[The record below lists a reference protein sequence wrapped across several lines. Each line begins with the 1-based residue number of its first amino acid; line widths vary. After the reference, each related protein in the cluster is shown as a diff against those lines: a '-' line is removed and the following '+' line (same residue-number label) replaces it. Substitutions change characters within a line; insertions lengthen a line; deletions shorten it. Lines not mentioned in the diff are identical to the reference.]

1 MKFNPMYQ
9 VNGRSCTYNRSV
21 QGNRFSHLPL
31 QLLLLLLLLLPS
43 VSHIAQA
50 QTTDVDFR
58 YRPFNWETV
67 ISEPADWLKTTVN
80 PRAALTYDYG
90 PGPYATS
97 GTQVYLEMVEGSFT
111 VGNINWSRRVHG
123 MAEYDLYTPGGQ
135 LVSAL
140 LYRWP
145 NPDATSSQP
154 DGFRRREGQFNH
166 ALGWVKQ
173 PADVD
178 PAFTSV
184 AWNPNRAIIYEV
196 KVNPGSP
203 KRIALGWADGRY
215 TNPVHRVMDATVEG
229 APTMEVAPVRD
240 AGQGKPHVKFFDA
253 YDADNDGWIRVTIAP
268 SVNGI
273 DPNSLLSGIWVF
285 SATAQVTEAEVIDGR
300 ARTKAEKVIDAGNDL
315 HGHMPGRTDL
325 LVGESAEYHQ
335 MKVVVRTNRR
345 LAWDSSNKQL
355 TMDGKPWLTTIP
367 APTGMNAIEG
377 GYEVTVP
384 PASRVVVAVMHGNNP
399 RIPAH
404 IADADRA
411 AEALAKVWEHQR
423 ERFPFPMHVPDPTIQ
438 ELLESNWDNLHRM
451 KDTIETKQQ
460 YHIGPSV
467 YRGLWVVDAT
477 MLMQG
482 AIVNGDT
489 SGSRNMIEAVGRHQK
504 PNGQVEVMVPHAL
517 YRETANYIQQM
528 VMYAEYS
535 GNDPW
540 LINRWD
546 HVRAGMGFLH
556 SLRESTLDD
565 STKVYYGLFPP
576 GFTDG
581 GLPGVNPEYS
591 SVYYTLGALHSV
603 LRTVRRLDIDEP
615 ELDTWRKF
623 YVDLRTAFNKAAQR
637 DMRKDEYGNWFLP
650 MRIGETDPDVRPTM
664 AQWGVIEAINLAELF
679 SKGDSLAEGTM
690 AVLLQHTDQGLAV
703 GTGWLADALWPWF
716 SMIQGAAHVHMEQPE
731 AVIGL
736 LYDIANHASPLGTWV
751 EEQQPRAV
759 GQRTGGDHSNASGSA
774 LYLTMMRRML
784 VNERSGTLE
793 LLPAVPETWLG
804 AGQKISIDRTLTHW
818 GALKLET
825 EVSDD
830 GQTLTIRWDLELRD
844 GRMAPKV
851 VLRPEMIEK
860 AGFRVAVTQLA
871 SLTGEIELR
880 R

>member
-1 MKFNPMYQ
+1 MSYL
-9 VNGRSCTYNRSV
+9 GS
-21 QGNRFSHLPL
+21 
-31 QLLLLLLLLLPS
+31 S
-43 VSHIAQA
+43 VSHLVSRTLRLASRISCLVSVLLLASRFSPLALAQSSE
-50 QTTDVDFR
+50 VDFR

-80 PRAALTYDYG
+80 QRAALTYDYG
-90 PGPYATS
+90 PGPYATA
-97 GTQVYLEMVEGSFT
+97 GTQVYLEMVEGTFT
-111 VGNINWSRRVHG
+111 VGNVNWSRRVHG

-135 LVSAL
+135 LVSAS

-145 NPDATSSQP
+145 NPDAKSTNP
-154 DGFRRREGQFNH
+154 EGFRRREGEFSQV
-166 ALGWVKQ
+166 LGWVKQ

-184 AWNPNRAIIYEV
+184 AWNPNRAIVYEV
-196 KVNPGSP
+196 KVTPGNR

-215 TNPVHRVMDATVEG
+215 NMPMHRVMDAIVEG
-229 APTMEVAPVRD
+229 APTLEIAPVRD
-240 AGQGKPHVKFFDA
+240 SGQGKPHVKFFDA
-253 YDADNDGWIRVTIAP
+253 RDADNDGWIRITVAP
-268 SVNGI
+268 SASGV
-273 DPNSLLSGIWVF
+273 DPNPLLNGIWVF
-285 SATAQVTEAEVIDGR
+285 PQGLQVTEAEVIDGR
-300 ARTKAEKVIDAGNDL
+300 ARTRAEKVIDAGNDL

-325 LVGESAEYHQ
+325 LVGASTEYQ
-335 MKVVVRTNRR
+335 NLKVVVRTNRR
-345 LAWDSSNKQL
+345 LEWNDRDKQL
-355 TMDGKPWLTTIP
+355 TLNGKPWLTTVP
-367 APTGMNAIEG
+367 AATGMRAIEG
-377 GYEVTVP
+377 GYEVALP
-384 PASRVVVAVMHGNNP
+384 LSNRVLVAVMHGNHP
-399 RIPAH
+399 RIPNS
-404 IADADRA
+404 IADADQA
-411 AEALAKVWEHQR
+411 AEELAGVWEAQR
-423 ERFPFPMHVPDPTIQ
+423 ERFPFPIRVPDLDIQ
-438 ELLESNWDNLHRM
+438 DVLEANWDNLHRM
-451 KDTIETKQQ
+451 KDTVETWQE

-489 SGSRNMIEAVGRHQK
+489 SGTRHMVEAVGRHQK
-504 PNGQVEVMVPHAL
+504 ANGHVEVMVPNVM
-517 YRETANYIQQM
+517 YRETASYIQQM

-535 GNDPW
+535 GDDQW
-540 LINRWD
+540 LLNRWD
-546 HVRAGMGFLH
+546 RVRLGLNY
-556 SLRESTLDD
+556 LRELRETTLGDPD
-565 STKVYYGLFPP
+565 AVYYGLFPP

-581 GLPGVNPEYS
+581 GLAGVNPEYS
-591 SVYYTLGALHSV
+591 SVYYTLGALHSA

-637 DMRKDEYGNWFLP
+637 DMRKDKFGNWFLP
-650 MRIGETDPDVRPTM
+650 MRIGETDPDVRPTT
-664 AQWGVIEAINLAELF
+664 AQWAMLEAINYAEYF

-690 AVLLQHTDQGLAV
+690 AVLTQHTDQGLAV

-736 LYDIANHASPLGTWV
+736 LYDIANHATPLGTWV

-804 AGQKISIDRTLTHW
+804 AGQKISVDRTLTHW

-830 GQTLTIRWDLELRD
+830 GQTLTVRWDLELRD

-860 AGFRVAVTQLA
+860 AGFEVGD
-871 SLTGEIELR
+871 SLMGGISGEVVLQR
-880 R
+880 N